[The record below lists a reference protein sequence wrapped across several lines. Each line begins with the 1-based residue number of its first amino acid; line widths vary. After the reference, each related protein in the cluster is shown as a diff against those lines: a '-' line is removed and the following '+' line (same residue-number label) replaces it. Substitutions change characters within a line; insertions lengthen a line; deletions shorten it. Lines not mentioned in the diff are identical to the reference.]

1 MTDQMSIRHG
11 YHTPA
16 WKIAQGAMIGQ
27 NSSTWGAYARQELGL
42 AGTALRLMDNPDLLI
57 TGNDS
62 VFGGIARYAYGAAGS
77 LMAMAGM
84 GEQQEMARFIDET
97 VDELYSSV
105 LTDYLGYT
113 PARGTYEGPIPGNL
127 EESKINEFLFRINS
141 EATVE
146 GRNAILRQVR
156 QEGSDKEALSRAS
169 VGKLLTVGLLSLPFD
184 ESFWIDLY
192 VTKGALKLDSVRRL
206 ARMHKIVSTAGIGAM
221 GAGVSGGIREAV
233 LYKGQFTRTPEE
245 VLRNIKI
252 EAAFGGLMG
261 AGIATMGTAYRSATR
276 ARYGADTIEDAVIQ
290 AQRDLTSN
298 LMDPRNRGLRQS
310 MTNLLDAFQAGRN
323 VDEARL
329 DSVLDRYLDGANQ
342 NVVEL
347 IGMRRGTWRNSLLN
361 KFFFLTPNIR
371 FASSSLASPRQFIDM
386 LTDTGLAKSNAN
398 TGSSLERMSILLEG
412 YQDMSRM
419 EMSDIF
425 RRATDD
431 GANLGSEEAFDTA
444 VEMIYR
450 RDPSGNFDVPDRITF
465 TDVQGNRTVNA
476 MDTDE
481 PLNQQARKA
490 IQEAAKKFA
499 KEQEVY
505 DMLTVQ
511 SGQNSFD
518 TMTNIRKLYKEMH
531 GENFV
536 HRLIDREAVMLDR
549 TGARDAVM
557 AGIRDLRN
565 KLEPEIQQRINSAD
579 LELQRLDAA
588 LAAGAEPGQV
598 RSMKRTVKERKK
610 AAEEE
615 LENLTPDPD
624 RAMNVVMEWMKPAD
638 GVIQPTRGEMRRS
651 VLIKDEFIEPY
662 LIKSVEAQR
671 SAFFRNTGIRGVA
684 FNKLASVESRQ
695 YVKRTN
701 EINQETLELEDQLR
715 NASTEQEVDDLYRK
729 IAILAEE
736 QDILVQTARLST
748 DMRLASRL
756 TDTELRAKLREVRV
770 LKEGLMNAHRAED
783 KVAFN
788 ELRTKLND
796 LSKDFVRVH
805 KISDTNKSDGNIS
818 EHQALRS
825 FRSREGRAVDTDDM
839 VLDALDA
846 DPRIYKMAERLE
858 AIRASG
864 SAERQRI
871 VRLETAGNEAS
882 RNFRME
888 ATMEREVA
896 ANGYQKKQIKEF
908 ERHVNDLKVIN
919 ERIFGVRGSDS
930 DGALGT
936 LGPLMRN
943 YNYMTSM
950 GGVTLSSFPD
960 IAMGVFTAG
969 LGPYLATTYKYAK
982 HVTKNMLSDSAPD
995 HKFFQFDMIHALE
1008 SNTQGARVRQLMAV
1022 DRTEVQAFGRRR
1034 KEARQQMLDL
1044 SARGASAMTKYSLL
1058 GTWNGF
1064 WKAVNNGAAAS
1075 RIGRIADKLG
1085 KGRRLSGSD
1094 QRFLDRL
1101 KLDKADVQDMDKL
1114 YKKFGESEGTGLGS
1128 RFYYAKSQLWSGGVR
1143 GMSSQRVFELKS
1155 KLNASLSMNADMSI
1169 ITPGAGS
1176 LPAIV
1181 DKSEATNLLF
1191 QFKRYFFTAT
1201 ENLLIPMMQRTGTGD
1216 MAALMTG
1223 GGLLV
1228 AGAIVTAAK
1237 AQVKGQD
1244 PFPHLTLTGGK
1255 PEGSTKEDYYNNI
1268 VALTVNAVDRSGIL
1282 GIMTEPMNLM
1292 SKLGYDPI
1300 SVLTNS
1306 EEKLGR
1312 AQSRPVAE
1320 MLVGPS
1326 LGKLQTMFDVAT
1338 STIGIARGEEPL
1350 TAAATKDFMAMIP
1363 YQNLLPFTLIA
1374 NTGFTALEASD
1385 RADSYNRMY
1394 PDAPAKGA
1402 ADFYYDQ
1409 FRFIEH
1415 RLAPL
1420 FAPVD
1425 YSGYDPKTAIVQ

>member
-1 MTDQMSIRHG
+1 MTNAVDQMSIKHG

-16 WKIAQGAMIGQ
+16 WRIAQRNMGGSSA
-27 NSSTWGAYARQELGL
+27 STWGAYIRQELGL
-42 AGTALRLMDNPDLLI
+42 AGTALRFMDNPDLLI

-62 VFGGIARYAYGAAGS
+62 VFGGVARYAYGAAGAV
-77 LMAMAGM
+77 MAMAGV

-97 VDELYSSV
+97 VDEIYSQA
-105 LTDYLGYT
+105 LTDFLGYT
-113 PARGTYEGPIPGNL
+113 PASGKYDGFVPQNISEAKA
-127 EESKINEFLFRINS
+127 EDFLFRINS
-141 EATVE
+141 ESTVE

-156 QEGSDKEALSRAS
+156 QEGADRNALSRAS

-206 ARMHKIVSTAGIGAM
+206 ARMHKIVSTAAIGAI

-233 LYKGQFTRTPEE
+233 LYKGQYTRTSEE

-261 AGIATMGTAYRSATR
+261 AGIATLSTGYRAATR
-276 ARYGADTIEDAVIQ
+276 ARYGADTVEDAVIQ
-290 AQRDLTSN
+290 AQRDLTEN
-298 LMDPRNRGLRQS
+298 LMDPRNSALRQS
-310 MTNLLDAFQAGRN
+310 MSSLLDAFHAGRSIN
-323 VDEARL
+323 ESRL
-329 DSVLDRYLDGANQ
+329 DSVLDKYLDGANQ
-342 NVVEL
+342 NIVEL

-371 FASSSLASPRQFIDM
+371 FATSSLTSPRQFIDL

-425 RRATDD
+425 KAAQRD
-431 GANLGSEEAFDTA
+431 GANLGSAEAFDTA
-444 VEMIYR
+444 VEMVYR
-450 RDPSGNFDVPDRITF
+450 RDPSGVFEVPDRITS
-465 TDVQGNRTVNA
+465 TDVQGGQTVNA
-476 MDTDE
+476 MGVDG
-481 PLNQQARKA
+481 PLNQQARDA
-490 IQEAAKKFA
+490 IQLAAKKFS

-505 DMLTVQ
+505 DMLSIQ
-511 SGQNSFD
+511 SGQNSHD
-518 TMTNIRKLYKEMH
+518 TLTKLRKLYKEMH

-536 HRLIDREAVMLDR
+536 HRIIDRESVSLDR
-549 TGARDAVM
+549 LGARDAVM
-557 AGIRDLRN
+557 AGVRDLRN
-565 KLEPEIQQRINSAD
+565 KLEPGIQQRINAAD
-579 LELQRLDAA
+579 QELLNLEAA
-588 LAAGAEPGQV
+588 RSAGADPDQV
-598 RSMKRTVKERKK
+598 IAMERVVKERKRVAQKELDDLSPNEDK
-610 AAEEE
+610 A
-615 LENLTPDPD
+615 
-624 RAMNVVMEWMKPAD
+624 MKVVMEWMTPID
-638 GVIQPTRGEMRRS
+638 GVIQPTRGELRRS

-671 SAFFRNTGIRGVA
+671 SAFFRNSGIRGVA

-701 EINQETLELEDQLR
+701 EINNETLALEDQLR
-715 NASTEQEVDDLYRK
+715 NASTELEVDNLYKK
-729 IAILAEE
+729 IALLAEE
-736 QDILVQTARLST
+736 QDILVQTSRLSA
-748 DMRLASRL
+748 DMRLAATLS
-756 TDTELRAKLREVRV
+756 DVDLRAKLREVRV
-770 LKEGLMNAHRAED
+770 LKEGLMNAHRAD
-783 KVAFN
+783 DGAAFN
-788 ELRTKLND
+788 ALREDLNR
-796 LSKDFVRVH
+796 LSLDFTTVH
-805 KISDTNKSDGNIS
+805 KINDSTKSNGNIS
-818 EHQALRS
+818 QHSDLRS
-825 FRSREGRAVDTDDM
+825 FRSRTGRTLDTDDL
-839 VLDALDA
+839 VLDALEV
-846 DPRIYKMAERLE
+846 DPRIYKMTDRLE

-864 SAERQRI
+864 SVHRKTL
-871 VRLETAGNEAS
+871 VNLETAGNDTS

-896 ANGYQKKQIKEF
+896 ANGNQKKQLKDLV
-908 ERHVNDLKVIN
+908 RHANDIKVIN
-919 ERIFGVRGSDS
+919 ERIFGIRGSK
-930 DGALGT
+930 GGT
-936 LGPLMRN
+936 VGPLLRN

-969 LGPYLATTYKYAK
+969 MGPYLASTYKYAR
-982 HVTKNMLSDSAPD
+982 HVTKTMLSDASPD

-1008 SNTQGARVRQLMAV
+1008 SNTQGARVRQLMQI
-1022 DRTEVQAFGRRR
+1022 DRTEVQAFGRRE
-1034 KEARQQMLDL
+1034 KGVRQQLLDL
-1044 SARGASAMTKYSLL
+1044 SSRGSGAMTKYSLL

-1075 RIGRIADKLG
+1075 RIGRVADKLG
-1085 KGRRLSGSD
+1085 RGRRISASD

-1114 YKKFGESEGTGLGS
+1114 YKEFGESEGTGLGS
-1128 RFYYAKSQLWSGGVR
+1128 RYYYSKSQLWNGDASGMR
-1143 GMSSQRVFELKS
+1143 ADRVFELKS

-1176 LPAIV
+1176 LPSMV
-1181 DKSEATNLLF
+1181 DKNEGTNLLF

-1201 ENLLIPMMQRTGTGD
+1201 ENLLIPMMQRAGTGD

-1237 AQVKGQD
+1237 SQIKGQD
-1244 PFPHLTLTGGK
+1244 PFPHLNLTGSK
-1255 PEGSTKEDYYNNI
+1255 PEGSTKQEYYDNI
-1268 VALTVNAVDRSGIL
+1268 VALTLNAVDRSGIL
-1282 GIMTEPMNLM
+1282 GIMSEPMNLM

-1300 SVLTNS
+1300 SVLTDS
-1306 EEKLGR
+1306 ETKLGR
-1312 AQSRPVAE
+1312 AKSRPVAE

-1338 STIGIARGEEPL
+1338 STIGLARGEEPL
-1350 TAAATKDFMAMIP
+1350 TAAATKDFMAMVP
-1363 YQNLLPFTLIA
+1363 YQNLLPFTLVA
-1374 NTGFTALEASD
+1374 NVGFTALEASD
-1385 RADSYNRMY
+1385 RAGRYNDIY
-1394 PDAPAKGA
+1394 PDAPSKGA

-1409 FRFIEH
+1409 FKFIEH

-1420 FAPVD
+1420 FVPVD
-1425 YSGYDPKTAIVQ
+1425 YSGYNPRTAIIQ